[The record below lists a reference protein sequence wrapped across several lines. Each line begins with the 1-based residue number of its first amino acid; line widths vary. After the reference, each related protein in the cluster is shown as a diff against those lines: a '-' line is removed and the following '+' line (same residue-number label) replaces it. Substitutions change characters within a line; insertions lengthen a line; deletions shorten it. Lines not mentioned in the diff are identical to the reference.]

1 MEFEAQIGAI
11 AGSYAD
17 QFKGGAILSLLNA
30 SKNQRLRSLQLQTTA
45 VSSEHFALFFKARD
59 SAYCLVVLDRV
70 PLTAPAPTFSET
82 VAFVRALQDGN
93 ITSLK
98 HNLVAHFAAPLVE
111 LRLVT
116 SATFSEHAGPAGVA
130 EMMGTVGSHPE
141 QHAREIPALLR
152 EDGAVLVAV
161 TITGQFTL
169 WNYVDS
175 DYSWHLSVVVEL
187 CPPTAMVTDVAYD
200 STTGLLF
207 WSERQDRKSTRL
219 NSSH

>member
-1 MEFEAQIGAI
+1 M
-11 AGSYAD
+11 Y
-17 QFKGGAILSLLNA
+17 
-30 SKNQRLRSLQLQTTA
+30 
-45 VSSEHFALFFKARD
+45 LFFFFLFFFLLYGD
-59 SAYCLVVLDRV
+59 HLDLHVLT
-70 PLTAPAPTFSET
+70 PSFPTRRSS
-82 VAFVRALQDGN
+82 D
-93 ITSLK
+93 
-98 HNLVAHFAAPLVE
+98 
-111 LRLVT
+111 
-116 SATFSEHAGPAGVA
+116 
-130 EMMGTVGSHPE
+130 
-141 QHAREIPALLR
+141 LR

-169 WNYVDS
+169 WKYVDS